1 MPEKVDWN
9 QLVAALR
16 EELQEKG
23 GLVRLLDQQA
33 QALFQRDAPEN
44 ERLEEQIRIQLRAI
58 ERCTEVRE
66 LKLRQSV
73 TSFQLREDVQVSQV
87 IENFPEY
94 VHPLLEAL
102 VIEVDR
108 LSSRMQES
116 MLQNEGLKQRFIVQ
130 NTLEDQKSTGP
141 TY

>member
-9 QLVAALR
+9 QLVDALR

-33 QALFQRDAPEN
+33 QALFQRNAREN

-58 ERCTEVRE
+58 KRCTEVRE
-66 LKLRQSV
+66 LKLRQSA
-73 TSFQLREDVQVSQV
+73 TGFELREDAQVSQV

-116 MLQNEGLKQRFIVQ
+116 MLQNEGLKQRFIVK